1 MEVHTEQRDGATIVR
16 PQGDIDLSSSSI
28 LRTSLQESSQSAE
41 GKLIIDLA
49 NVQYMDSS
57 GVATLVECL
66 QLCRRAGTTLLLDPD
81 IMRSSA
87 NDVDPHKRFLDRQWS
102 ADLEAQQ
109 SEAPIHVA
117 GQNQAPIHA

>member
-66 QLCRRAGTTLLLDPD
+66 QLCRRAGTTLLLCQLHERVLSVFQ
-81 IMRSSA
+81 IAR
-87 NDVDPHKRFLDRQWS
+87 LDGVFEIIPTM
-102 ADLEAQQ
+102 DEAL
-109 SEAPIHVA
+109 AH
-117 GQNQAPIHA
+117 